1 MDKKT
6 IFFLYVLGAA
16 LLVLGIW
23 KGQQAYVHSRSGIRV
38 DAVVV
43 DTIKRSMG
51 KSPGIDLVVEF
62 TARDGQRI
70 TTSLQST
77 PVEKTVVGDKLTIHY
92 DQNKPTDV
100 WIQSWWQQW
109 FTPVV
114 LVVMGVF
121 LAGLGYLLRET

>member
-1 MDKKT
+1 M
-6 IFFLYVLGAA
+6 YALGAT
-16 LLVLGIW
+16 LLLLGIW
-23 KGQQAYVHSRSGIRV
+23 KGQQAYVHSRSGIKV
-38 DAVVV
+38 DTVVV
-43 DTIKRSMG
+43 DAIRRTMG

-62 TARDGQRI
+62 TNRDGKLIQAR
-70 TTSLQST
+70 LQNT